1 MKTHSLKAF
10 KSVEYFYQIRQL
22 NEEQLS
28 GEKLSAHL
36 TNITMAFWYDLTS
49 PIAANPD
56 SYDIHSHG
64 IDGPYRSLKMTP
76 GADVIDA
83 LYDRIQDKA
92 ADLEKALNKAFNTK
106 AFDLKVRR
114 EGGELD
120 LLVAFV
126 SAEGGIFQCN
136 STVEGGSYGVALRI
150 PNDEEMKVTF
160 DSMAQVPAPSNV
172 DDEPEM
178 DVEPEADLDDIPELD
193 PEAEVEVEEEVDLL
207 EPKGKKIVRP
217 EFDDFAQDEIED
229 EPFEPADDAEVDGGD
244 IEDSPGTYTKL
255 AEEGPPFKDKF
266 IRRFN
271 KSMTMQPHKDGG
283 DIDWESSPKGIMRRV
298 AKMDNSQLLSTYKN
312 IASYLGEPDMSKFG
326 DGSAASLQLKAIAR
340 EMRRR
345 GVSQETL
352 EKLAE
357 EDDMDL
363 AEKLGEIEGALKALV
378 LKVEDPRIVDEI
390 ERLIKIA
397 EAKPVDLD
405 FKGFTEATNLVLR
418 MMAPKSMNEGFGKVK
433 DAQKTADRW
442 EKQMTVKLSKDGET
456 KTFLKGASGIEKHKA
471 DGWVEVKEEDL
482 EEDAPATSVGSVAAA
497 AGDTGVP
504 GHDAGPC
511 ACCGKKPCKCGPNCP
526 TCGGVKVEQ
535 TEYRYVSLTR
545 MNPFQR

>member
-1 MKTHSLKAF
+1 MKTHNLKAF

-49 PIAANPD
+49 PIAASPD

-64 IDGPYRSLKMTP
+64 VDGPYRCLKMTP
-76 GADVIDA
+76 GADVIDG

-193 PEAEVEVEEEVDLL
+193 PEAEVEEEVDLL
-207 EPKGKKIVRP
+207 EPEGKKIVRP

-255 AEEGPPFKDKF
+255 AEKFDSNMFFMQVQGNLASLKAGDITPDQFIDNVTGLVTQGLASEAIEESTMNKMENVVRSIARGLGLDKEYKARIGDLVNKLNANPKKRTPSTKKRLAKHNILVQDPDAMEEGFGNLKDAPKRVADWSKK
-266 IRRFN
+266 IPTV
-271 KSMTMQPHKDGG
+271 KLTKDGEERTYLTG
-283 DIDWESSPKGIMRRV
+283 KDGVKGQLGPK
-298 AKMDNSQLLSTYKN
+298 A
-312 IASYLGEPDMSKFG
+312 
-326 DGSAASLQLKAIAR
+326 
-340 EMRRR
+340 
-345 GVSQETL
+345 L
-352 EKLAE
+352 EKL
-357 EDDMDL
+357 
-363 AEKLGEIEGALKALV
+363 
-378 LKVEDPRIVDEI
+378 
-390 ERLIKIA
+390 
-397 EAKPVDLD
+397 
-405 FKGFTEATNLVLR
+405 
-418 MMAPKSMNEGFGKVK
+418 
-433 DAQKTADRW
+433 
-442 EKQMTVKLSKDGET
+442 
-456 KTFLKGASGIEKHKA
+456 KA

-526 TCGGVKVEQ
+526 TCNGVKVEQ
-535 TEYRYVSLTR
+535 TEYRYVSLQKL
-545 MNPFQR
+545 NPFQR

>member
-1 MKTHSLKAF
+1 MKTHNLKAF
-10 KSVEYFYQIRQL
+10 QSVEYFYQTRQL

-36 TNITMAFWYDLTS
+36 TNITMAFWYDLTA
-49 PIAANPD
+49 PIAASPD

-76 GADVIDA
+76 GADVIDG

-193 PEAEVEVEEEVDLL
+193 PEAEVEEEVDLL
-207 EPKGKKIVRP
+207 EPEGKKIVRP

-255 AEEGPPFKDKF
+255 AEE
-266 IRRFN
+266 
-271 KSMTMQPHKDGG
+271 
-283 DIDWESSPKGIMRRV
+283 
-298 AKMDNSQLLSTYKN
+298 
-312 IASYLGEPDMSKFG
+312 
-326 DGSAASLQLKAIAR
+326 
-340 EMRRR
+340 
-345 GVSQETL
+345 
-352 EKLAE
+352 
-357 EDDMDL
+357 DDMDR
-363 AEKLGEIEGALKALV
+363 AKKLGEIEGALKALV

-418 MMAPKSMNEGFGKVK
+418 MMAPKSMNEGFGKLK
-433 DAQKTADRW
+433 DAPKRVADW
-442 EKQMTVKLSKDGET
+442 SKKIPTVKLTKDGEERT
-456 KTFLKGASGIEKHKA
+456 YLTGKDGVKGQLGPKALEKLKA